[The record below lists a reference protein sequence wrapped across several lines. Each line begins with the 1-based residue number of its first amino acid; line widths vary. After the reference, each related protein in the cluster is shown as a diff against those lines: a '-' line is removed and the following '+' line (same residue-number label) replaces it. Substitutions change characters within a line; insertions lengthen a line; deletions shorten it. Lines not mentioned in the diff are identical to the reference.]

1 MTVDAKRKRRFQ
13 IKTQRLVRER
23 ESADEEDQIFNN
35 QRFEQV
41 NANNTA
47 KMGSEVWQNL
57 YEGTDCPQEF
67 HKKVYAHNDRLV
79 KDTSNAQEANQQTCR
94 QCKNRFMCEQNYI
107 SDYVRDAHQKHEFH
121 KKQIYEH
128 EPKESGEVDSMNK
141 ISYNHSM
148 NDINGDQ
155 VMVHEFPY
163 QKQIYERDFQPHMQH
178 EPKEKIV
185 NQTFNLDNTINEAI
199 CGYNNYAHDVQSP
212 EREVDSMNEINNS
225 INEAICDYNNHAHD
239 VQSPHQKQI
248 YEHEFQQHEPK
259 EKKVNQ
265 TFNLNNTIN
274 EAICDYNNHAHD
286 VQFPHQK
293 QIYEHEPKI
302 DAAIDEAICDY
313 NNHVHDSKFP
323 LQKQIYEHEREVDSM
338 NAINNS
344 INEAISNY
352 AHDVQFPHQKQIYEH
367 EPKIDAAIDEAIC
380 DYNNH
385 VHDSKFPLQKQIYE
399 HEREVDSMNAINN
412 SINEAISNYAHDVQF
427 PHQKQIYEHEPKID
441 AAIDE
446 ASDYNNHVH
455 DVQFLQFPSQKQIYE
470 REPNI
475 NNDCNNHAHDVQ
487 KQTYEY
493 EPKASGEVNSMNE
506 VNNTINE
513 AICDYNNHVYDVQF
527 PLQKQIYKHE
537 PKEKGDIDATNRPGY
552 CYNNGTEKKDIKAF
566 GLIKKTMEIYAL
578 DGQDYETINLGSNIF
593 RETLAK
599 DYPISQKRIQFKLG
613 HCYDKVETETLKLI
627 KRLNHSQ
634 DDILDAKQ
642 ILNVLRFHT
651 YSLFKNVFHNG
662 IRKKLAFRKKNYC
675 SRINR
680 RNRRRYNP
688 NLSIYRTKRC

>member
-1 MTVDAKRKRRFQ
+1 MKERSPVDYSLNLFQQLDKDILGTIKRGIEELEKTKVAKCNQEGYCENCGTKYTQIMTVDAKRKRRFQ

-57 YEGTDCPQEF
+57 HEGTDCPQEF

-128 EPKESGEVDSMNK
+128 EPKESG
-141 ISYNHSM
+141 
-148 NDINGDQ
+148 
-155 VMVHEFPY
+155 
-163 QKQIYERDFQPHMQH
+163 
-178 EPKEKIV
+178 
-185 NQTFNLDNTINEAI
+185 
-199 CGYNNYAHDVQSP
+199 
-212 EREVDSMNEINNS
+212 EVDSMNEINNS

-293 QIYEHEPKI
+293 QIYEYEPKI
-302 DAAIDEAICDY
+302 DAAIDEVICDY

-344 INEAISNY
+344 INEAIN
-352 AHDVQFPHQKQIYEH
+352 
-367 EPKIDAAIDEAIC
+367 
-380 DYNNH
+380 
-385 VHDSKFPLQKQIYE
+385 
-399 HEREVDSMNAINN
+399 
-412 SINEAISNYAHDVQF
+412 NYAHDVQF

-506 VNNTINE
+506 INNTINE

-566 GLIKKTMEIYAL
+566 GLGLIKETMEIYAL
-578 DGQDYETINLGSNIF
+578 DGQDYETINLGPNIF

-599 DYPISQKRIQFKLG
+599 DYPRSQKRVQFKLG

-662 IRKKLAFRKKNYC
+662 IRKKLAFTINRKK
-675 SRINR
+675 R

-688 NLSIYRTKRC
+688 NLSRLI